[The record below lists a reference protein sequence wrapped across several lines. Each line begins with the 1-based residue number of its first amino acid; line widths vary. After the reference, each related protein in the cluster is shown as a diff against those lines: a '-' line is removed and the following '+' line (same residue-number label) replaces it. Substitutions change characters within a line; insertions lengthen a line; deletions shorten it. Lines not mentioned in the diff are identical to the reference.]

1 MLMRTTSLAVAL
13 ALTAAVSATI
23 WASPATA
30 QLKEFRYSSWTPPPA
45 PNNRFGTV
53 PLFEAIEKEL
63 KGTPDEI
70 TFRNFMGAQL
80 FNNRTTLAGVRDG
93 AVDAGVT
100 VPVFNPGE
108 LKAHVTLGELQA
120 VTRDG
125 YSAAAASTET
135 LLLNCPECLDDYAK
149 NNSLLLGVYASAP
162 YYMQCNFEIKS
173 MNDLKGRKTAEG
185 NPMFAR
191 FAAKLGMS
199 GLQMGPA
206 DYLQA
211 LQRNTAECIFGPL
224 DWLNAFSLKDVVK
237 TVVMDIHQ
245 GVVPAVSMMTTNKNS
260 WAKLSDGQRKAF
272 LKHMPDAIMRV
283 VHGYYVDEKRG
294 MDDAKAKGTQFIN
307 LGPEYVKA
315 WQDFKAGENQTVLDG
330 AKKRGVKSADEIVKA
345 NLENLAKWEKIVDEI
360 GQDPDKV
367 ADEMR
372 KRIFDKV
379 NF

>member
-1 MLMRTTSLAVAL
+1 MLKQMT
-13 ALTAAVSATI
+13 TAAVAAAFAASATLTVGV
-23 WASPATA
+23 SPATA
-30 QLKEFRYSSWTPPPA
+30 QIKEFKYSSWTPPPA

-53 PLFEAIEKEL
+53 PMFEAIEKEL

-70 TFRNFMGAQL
+70 TIRNFMGAQL

-135 LLLNCPECLDDYAK
+135 LLLNCPECLEDYAK

-162 YYMQCNFEIKS
+162 YYAQCNFEVKS
-173 MNDLKGRKTAEG
+173 INDFKGRKSAEG

-191 FAAKLGMS
+191 FAARLGMS
-199 GLQMGPA
+199 GVQMGPA

-211 LQRNTAECIFGPL
+211 LQRGTAECIFGPL

-294 MDDAKAKGTQFIN
+294 MDDAKAKGTQFVK
-307 LGPEYVKA
+307 LGPDYVKA
-315 WQDFKAGENQTVLDG
+315 WQDFKAGENQTVLEG
-330 AKKRGVKSADEIVKA
+330 AKKRGVKSADDIIKA
-345 NLENLAKWEKIVDEI
+345 NLQNLAKWEKIVDGV
-360 GQDPDKV
+360 GQDPNKI
-367 ADEMR
+367 AAEMR
-372 KRIFDKV
+372 SRIFEKV
-379 NF
+379 KF